1 MFTHYNRHA
10 VSRPSQAGGEGG
22 RGHPRFATEYGPALL
37 EVRNDAGMGAMLG
50 VRQTPTL
57 FINGRQLEGGLDA
70 VIELEAQR
78 DKYKPRPR
86 IDSCR
91 LALGMQQRADCPG

>member
-1 MFTHYNRHA
+1 M
-10 VSRPSQAGGEGG
+10 SRASKICDGVRPGAAGS
-22 RGHPRFATEYGPALL
+22 AD
-37 EVRNDAGMGAMLG
+37 DAGMGAMLG

-57 FINGRQLEGGLDA
+57 FINGRKLEGGLDPRLLDA